1 MGQNDQNAVV
11 SEEELEKSFTDAL
24 AELSKAIDD
33 SPELQKAGGEKLSKS
48 GHKKKMAK
56 ADDEEDDEEAEGD
69 EEDEEDE
76 GEEDEPESREKSLDD
91 LEDELRK
98 SEDADVAGALDVSPL
113 LQQLV
118 KSIGGRDEHFEQ
130 RLDRLERIAKAQA
143 RVLETQADLAKSTH
157 DETRRIAQTPVG
169 TNSVF
174 SLQKSRFD
182 EHDLKDIDT
191 NEVKIA
197 STQWLAKGK
206 IDINEAGRIEFRA
219 NKGTLLKSG
228 DQLDQKVEK
237 LLKSMKGDE

>member
-1 MGQNDQNAVV
+1 MGKNDQV

-24 AELSKAIDD
+24 AELSKAVDD
-33 SPELQKAGGEKLSKS
+33 SPELQKAKGDKMSKGGN
-48 GHKKKMAK
+48 KKRMAK
-56 ADDEEDDEEAEGD
+56 GDDEEYEEEEGD
-69 EEDEEDE
+69 EEEEEDE
-76 GEEDEPESREKSLDD
+76 GEEDEPEARQKSLED

-98 SEDADVAGALDVSPL
+98 SEDEDVAGALDVSPL

-118 KSIGGRDEHFEQ
+118 KSISGRDEHLEG
-130 RLDRLERIAKAQA
+130 RLDRLERIVKAQA
-143 RVLETQADLAKSTH
+143 RVLESQADLAKSTH

-182 EHDLKDIDT
+182 ERDLSNVGG
-191 NEVKIA
+191 NEVKLA
-197 STQWLAKGK
+197 SSKWLSKGK

-219 NKGTLLKSG
+219 NKGTLFKSG

-237 LLKSMKGDE
+237 LLKSEKGDE